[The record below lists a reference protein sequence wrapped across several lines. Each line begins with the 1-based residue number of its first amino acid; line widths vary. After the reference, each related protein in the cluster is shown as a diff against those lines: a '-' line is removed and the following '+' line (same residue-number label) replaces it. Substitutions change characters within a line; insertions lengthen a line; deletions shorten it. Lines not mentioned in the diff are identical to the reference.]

1 MYLRMKKNY
10 TSLTLLASI
19 LTVIFLSSCEKDITV
34 DLPQAAPQYIVEGYV
49 ETGKLPYVLLSKTTP
64 YFAAFDSTSL
74 YNYVVKGATV
84 IISDGITTDTL
95 IELSQ
100 DIGYFYFTL
109 DSNLKGVVGRTY
121 SLKVITP
128 DSTILTAETSI
139 LQPLQLD
146 STWFKIQEGKD
157 SLGYVWARMS
167 DPDTLGNSYRW
178 FAKRHTKDKQF
189 IAPIGSVFDDK
200 FINGKTFDFAYNRG
214 EVPNSR
220 AEDDLNEEKG
230 FFKDGDTID
239 VKFCTITQAS
249 FKFWRMAE
257 SQSSSN
263 GSPFS
268 SPAVLPSNINGGVGI
283 FEGYSPTIYTVI
295 AKK

>member
-1 MYLRMKKNY
+1 M
-10 TSLTLLASI
+10 
-19 LTVIFLSSCEKDITV
+19 
-34 DLPQAAPQYIVEGYV
+34 
-49 ETGKLPYVLLSKTTP
+49 PYVLVSQTTP
-64 YFAAFDSTSL
+64 YFAAFDSTAL
-74 YNYVVKGATV
+74 YSYVVKNATV
-84 IISDGITTDTL
+84 IISDGVTIDTL
-95 IELSQ
+95 LEPDPS
-100 DIGYFYFTL
+100 IGYLYLSTKL
-109 DSNLKGVVGRTY
+109 IGEVGKSY
-121 SLKVITP
+121 SLKIITP
-128 DSTILTAETSI
+128 DGTILTSETSI
-139 LQPLQLD
+139 PEPLQLD

-178 FAKRHTKDKQF
+178 FAQRHTKDKQF

-214 EVPNSR
+214 KVPNSQ
-220 AEDDLNEEKG
+220 AEDDLNEEEG

-249 FKFWRMAE
+249 FKFWRLAE

-268 SPAVLPSNINGGVGI
+268 SPGVLPSNIKGGVGI
-283 FEGYSPTIYTVI
+283 FEGYSPLIYTVI